1 MGSIFEI
8 MFGLKRSGV
17 LVSFLR
23 TLSIFLSTFFL
34 TFVMLKY
41 GLALSYGVNTSLWAN
56 IAKKYSD
63 LLLLTMYERKNPIY
77 GAVV

>member
-1 MGSIFEI
+1 
-8 MFGLKRSGV
+8 
-17 LVSFLR
+17 
-23 TLSIFLSTFFL
+23 
-34 TFVMLKY
+34 MLKY